1 MIFFEPLSVEVTMS
15 NITNINYR
23 RRQFLQYT
31 AFGALTAALPG
42 LVLGENRVLNNKP
55 NSAFKADVEIDLIAR
70 LTEVAIL
77 SGKHTRV
84 FQYHGKL
91 IKGPQTA
98 LKTVPGYLGPIFSFQ
113 KGQKIRINFYN
124 QLSELCITH
133 WHGLHVPQIM
143 DGHPM
148 YAISHGERYVY
159 EFEIKNPAGTNWYH
173 SHTHELT
180 GAQVYQGLAGMIII
194 SDDVEQK
201 LELPSG
207 EYDLPIII
215 QDRNFTHDNQL
226 SFNLRRHDRMRGF
239 LGNLILVNG
248 QVNSSIPVKTRA
260 YRLRILNG
268 SNARIYKLGWND
280 GTAITAIG
288 TDGGLLEK
296 PQNLPYVM
304 LAPAERV
311 ELWVDFSGRKPG
323 SELILQS
330 LTYQGTHSTMGR
342 GMMGNGSMRHEM
354 GRMMDA
360 MGSGFGQDEVID
372 IAKFQIHEQV
382 GDSPKLPVEL
392 IPMRR
397 LTERDVS
404 QPDRTI
410 PIAIG
415 MQHMSF
421 QLNDKTFAM
430 QDYGESEKIPLNTI
444 QRMKIFHDSHMMGG
458 GMHGGRGGM
467 MGMMMSMPHPIH
479 VHGQQFQVLSRRQ
492 SNAEKGYESVKDGF
506 IDSGWK
512 DTILV
517 MPGEEIDI
525 IKPFNDYTGL
535 FPYHCHIL
543 EHEDMGM
550 MRNFY
555 VS

>member
-1 MIFFEPLSVEVTMS
+1 MS

-42 LVLGENRVLNNKP
+42 LVLGEKNRVLNNKP

-77 SGKHTRV
+77 PGKHTQV

-91 IKGPQTA
+91 IKGPQAA
-98 LKTVPGYLGPIFSFQ
+98 LKTIPGYLGPIFSFQ

-201 LELPSG
+201 LGLPSG

-226 SFNLRRHDRMRGF
+226 SFNLHRHDRMRGF
-239 LGNLILVNG
+239 LGNSILVNG

-280 GTAITAIG
+280 GTVITAIG
-288 TDGGLLEK
+288 TDGGLLAK

-330 LTYQGTHSTMGR
+330 LTYQGTHSAIGR
-342 GMMGNGSMRHEM
+342 GMMGNGSMRHGM

-421 QLNDKTFAM
+421 QLNDRTFVM

-444 QRMKIFHDSHMMGG
+444 QRMKISHDSHMMGG

-479 VHGQQFQVLSRRQ
+479 VHGQQFQVLSRRL
-492 SNAEKGYESVKDGF
+492 SNPEKGYESVKDGF

-517 MPGEEIDI
+517 MPGEEVDI

>member
-1 MIFFEPLSVEVTMS
+1 MS

-42 LVLGENRVLNNKP
+42 LVLSENRVLNNKP

-70 LTEVAIL
+70 PTEVAIL

-91 IKGPQTA
+91 IKGPQAA

-226 SFNLRRHDRMRGF
+226 SFNLRRHDRTFGEVEVRSRL
-239 LGNLILVNG
+239 LGLHNVENLLVALAIALALDI
-248 QVNSSIPVKTRA
+248 VDPADAARA
-260 YRLRILNG
+260 LGEEGGAPGRLERCDEDADDVRVLVDYAHTPDAL
-268 SNARIYKLGWND
+268 ARALD
-280 GTAITAIG
+280 S
-288 TDGGLLEK
+288 
-296 PQNLPYVM
+296 
-304 LAPAERV
+304 LAPFRV
-311 ELWVDFSGRKPG
+311 GRVICVFGCGGDRDPTKRAPMG
-323 SELILQS
+323 SAA
-330 LTYQGTHSTMGR
+330 GR
-342 GMMGNGSMRHEM
+342 GADLAVVTSDNPRGE
-354 GRMMDA
+354 A
-360 MGSGFGQDEVID
+360 PEAIAEAVEVGVRAAGLTRSRSASSLKRLGATWWCS
-372 IAKFQIHEQV
+372 IAARP
-382 GDSPKLPVEL
+382 SP
-392 IPMRR
+392 RR
-397 LTERDVS
+397 CTPHGPE
-404 QPDRTI
+404 I
-410 PIAIG
+410 
-415 MQHMSF
+415 SF
-421 QLNDKTFAM
+421 LSAGKDT
-430 QDYGESEKIPLNTI
+430 KIPKSWAPFGTTSTTAW
-444 QRMKIFHDSHMMGG
+444 RRGARSPRGG
-458 GMHGGRGGM
+458 GPEWRRPSPATGRA
-467 MGMMMSMPHPIH
+467 SPPP
-479 VHGQQFQVLSRRQ
+479 RWP
-492 SNAEKGYESVKDGF
+492 A
-506 IDSGWK
+506 
-512 DTILV
+512 
-517 MPGEEIDI
+517 
-525 IKPFNDYTGL
+525 
-535 FPYHCHIL
+535 
-543 EHEDMGM
+543 
-550 MRNFY
+550 
-555 VS
+555 

>member
-1 MIFFEPLSVEVTMS
+1 MS

-31 AFGALTAALPG
+31 VFGALTAALPS

-55 NSAFKADVEIDLIAR
+55 NSAFKTDVEIDLIAR

-77 SGKHTRV
+77 PGKHTRV

-91 IKGPQTA
+91 IKGPQAA
-98 LKTVPGYLGPIFSFQ
+98 LKTIPGYLGPIFSFQ

-148 YAISHGERYVY
+148 YAISRGERYVY

-201 LELPSG
+201 LGLPSG

-226 SFNLRRHDRMRGF
+226 SFNLHRHDRMRGF
-239 LGNLILVNG
+239 LGNSILVNG

-280 GTAITAIG
+280 GTVITAIG
-288 TDGGLLEK
+288 TDGGLLAK

-342 GMMGNGSMRHEM
+342 GMMGNGSMRHGM

-421 QLNDKTFAM
+421 QLNDRTFVM

-444 QRMKIFHDSHMMGG
+444 QRMKISHDSHMMGG

-492 SNAEKGYESVKDGF
+492 SNPEKGYESIKDGF

-517 MPGEEIDI
+517 MPGEEVDI